1 MLGWGESHAS
11 MRTRVQSLAPTWKQ
25 SACALSTRERDSNQK
40 ISRFKT
46 NSGAQLRITPHA
58 ILGPA
63 DAYTHVCSHVCKEE
77 YTEKKTTPKI
87 VLSQSHCIHKY
98 NCYHV
103 SSMYPSPISV
113 SDPYSDH
120 VPWKQ
125 SLMSDSAS
133 NLWSDICQFGFKAR
147 THHFQ
152 HPYAWSQE
160 SLSNPQKTIV
170 TVHGAVSRPSKAPIS
185 SRSSVSWLP
194 LSLFLSHAPWEG
206 RCEPLWVPAPDTFH
220 VCISFA
226 PL

>member
-1 MLGWGESHAS
+1 MLGWGECHAS
-11 MRTRVQSLAPTWKQ
+11 MRTRVRSLAPTWKQ

-46 NSGAQLRITPHA
+46 NSGAQLRITTHA

-87 VLSQSHCIHKY
+87 VLSQSHCSHEY

-103 SSMYPSPISV
+103 SSMYPSPTSV

-125 SLMSDSAS
+125 SWCQTQHLISGLTFASLVLKQGLITFSILMLEVRRVSAIPRR
-133 NLWSDICQFGFKAR
+133 L
-147 THHFQ
+147 
-152 HPYAWSQE
+152 
-160 SLSNPQKTIV
+160 
-170 TVHGAVSRPSKAPIS
+170 
-185 SRSSVSWLP
+185 
-194 LSLFLSHAPWEG
+194 
-206 RCEPLWVPAPDTFH
+206 
-220 VCISFA
+220 
-226 PL
+226 